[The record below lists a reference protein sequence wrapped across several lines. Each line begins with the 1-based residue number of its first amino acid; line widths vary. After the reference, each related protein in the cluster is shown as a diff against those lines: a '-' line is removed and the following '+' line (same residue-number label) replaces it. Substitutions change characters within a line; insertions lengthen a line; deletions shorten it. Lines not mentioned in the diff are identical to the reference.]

1 MRTQV
6 GIIGG
11 GPAGLLL
18 SHLLHLQGIDSVVL
32 EARSREY
39 CENRIRA
46 GLMEHDSAQLMRDI
60 GLGERMDRIGLVHE
74 GIVLRFDGRS
84 HRIPVTEL
92 SGKQVMIYGQHE
104 VVRDLIKARVEAQ
117 AALLFETSDVAI
129 HDYETDAPRITFR
142 HDGRDQVL
150 ECDVIAGC
158 DGFHGIC
165 RQTLPDGFI
174 RDYDRIY
181 PFGWLGILADVA
193 PSHDELIYAN
203 HENGFALLTMRSST
217 VSRLYLQCAPDEDID
232 QWSDDR
238 IWSELRVR
246 LSDNEGFELK
256 DGPITQKGV
265 TAMRS
270 FVAEPMRSGRLFLAG
285 DAAHIV
291 PPTGAKGM
299 NLAFADIS
307 VLARGLVNWFKHGDA
322 EGLETYS
329 DVALRR
335 VWKAQRFS
343 WWLTTLMHKFDAHT
357 PFERR
362 VQIAEL
368 DYVTGSKAGM
378 TTIAEQYVGL
388 PLM

>member
-60 GLGERMDRIGLVHE
+60 GLGERMDRIGLAHE

-104 VVRDLIKARVEAQ
+104 VVRDLIAARVAAQ

-129 HDYETDAPRITFR
+129 HDWESDAPRITFR
-142 HDGRDQVL
+142 HDGRDEVL
-150 ECDVIAGC
+150 RCDVIAGC

-165 RQTLPDGFI
+165 RPALPAGFI
-174 RDYDRIY
+174 REYDRVY

-193 PSHDELIYAN
+193 PSHDELVYAN
-203 HENGFALLTMRSST
+203 HANGFALLTMRSAT
-217 VSRLYLQCAPDEDID
+217 VSRLYLQCAPDEDVD

-246 LSDNEGFELK
+246 LADNEGFELK

-270 FVAEPMRSGRLFLAG
+270 YVAEPMRAGRLFLAG

-307 VLARGLVNWFKHGDA
+307 VLSRALVAWFGAGDS

-343 WWLTTLMHKFDAHT
+343 WWLTTLMHRFDGHSA
-357 PFERR
+357 FERR

-368 DYVTGSKAGM
+368 DYVTSSVAGM